1 MISSEISNPL
11 SVFIYLSSIRIDET
25 MRVVFSID
33 IYLPDGEGLT
43 PPPTS
48 PDHTHQQRGS
58 QGSEEEAK
66 RVSVCVCFKLFCVCV
81 SRFVCF
87 SAVDSGEYTF

>member
-1 MISSEISNPL
+1 
-11 SVFIYLSSIRIDET
+11 

-33 IYLPDGEGLT
+33 IYLPDAEGLT

-66 RVSVCVCFKLFCVCV
+66 RVSVCVFKIVLCVCFKVCMFLC
-81 SRFVCF
+81 S
-87 SAVDSGEYTF
+87 